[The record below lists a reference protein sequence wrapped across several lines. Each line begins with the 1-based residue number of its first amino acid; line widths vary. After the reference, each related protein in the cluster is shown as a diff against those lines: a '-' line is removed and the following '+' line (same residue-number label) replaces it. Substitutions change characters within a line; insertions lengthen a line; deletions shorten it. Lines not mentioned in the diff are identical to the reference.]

1 MNGMKILCVENQ
13 PENLEALTFMLE
25 GIGYEVMSATNG
37 DQAVNVFSQQS
48 VDGVLLEY
56 NLPDACGAEVR
67 EQLKAMR
74 PDVPVLLFTGV
85 GDQTP
90 FMLRF
95 FDAYLRGGQP
105 FRRDLADD
113 A

>member
-13 PENLEALTFMLE
+13 PENLDVLTCMLE
-25 GIGYEVMSATNG
+25 GIGYEVMPATNG
-37 DQAVNVFSQQS
+37 GQAVDVFSKQA

-56 NLPDACGAEVR
+56 NLPDASGSAIR
-67 EQLKAMR
+67 ERLKAIR
-74 PDVPVLLFTGV
+74 PDIPVLLFTGV

-90 FMLRF
+90 FVLRF
-95 FDAYLRGGQP
+95 FDAYLRGGQL
-105 FRRDLADD
+105 FGDTLAED

>member
-13 PENLEALTFMLE
+13 PDNLGVLTFMLE
-25 GIGYEVMSATNG
+25 GIGYEVMPATDG
-37 DQAVNVFSQQS
+37 TQAVDMFSKES

-56 NLPDACGAEVR
+56 NLPDSSGVEVR

-74 PDVPVLLFTGV
+74 PDVPVLLFAGV
-85 GDQTP
+85 GNQTP

-95 FDAYLRGGQP
+95 FDAYLRRGQP
-105 FRRDLADD
+105 FGDSLADE